1 MGQVRGTV
9 CSIKGTLCVFVI
21 GAPRG
26 AKGEEE
32 GRRGGKG
39 KQRTERMREGRRET
53 EKERCGDRE
62 RKGEERGRK
71 TVRELVVR
79 TSRLLMW
86 KLQS

>member
-1 MGQVRGTV
+1 MKKR
-9 CSIKGTLCVFVI
+9 
-21 GAPRG
+21 
-26 AKGEEE
+26 EE
-32 GRRGGKG
+32 GEGRGN
-39 KQRTERMREGRRET
+39 RTERMREGRRET